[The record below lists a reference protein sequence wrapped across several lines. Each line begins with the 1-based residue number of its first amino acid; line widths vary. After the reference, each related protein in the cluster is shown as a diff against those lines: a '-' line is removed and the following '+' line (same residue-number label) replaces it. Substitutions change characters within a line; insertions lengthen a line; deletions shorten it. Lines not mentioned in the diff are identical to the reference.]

1 MRVKQ
6 WAIAIASVVV
16 IFGTVFVTSIMGV
29 WKTTNTKE
37 PAKYTS
43 GEFAGQYDPSDIRG
57 SYTFGEVS
65 DLFDIPLAELG
76 GAFGV
81 ESGKEAVFACKDL
94 ESIYVAAKAAGKE
107 VGTSSVQLFVA
118 LYTGLPADLTAESY
132 FPQPAQQVLLDAG
145 KMNQEQIDY
154 VSNHLV
160 PLEAATDTPVSTAET
175 EGEPL
180 IKGSTTFNEMIAL
193 GVSKEEIET
202 AIGAKITDTTKIIR
216 EFCTEKGLEFATV
229 KTQIQTLVE
238 QK

>member
-1 MRVKQ
+1 MRIKH
-6 WAIAIASVVV
+6 WAVAVLSLVV
-16 IFGTVFVTSIMGV
+16 IFGTVFVTSMMGV

-37 PAKYTS
+37 PAKFKD
-43 GEFAGQYDPSDIRG
+43 GAFAGEYNPSDIRG

-65 DLFDIPLAELG
+65 DLFDIPIAELG

-81 ESGKEAVFACKDL
+81 ENGKEATFACKDL
-94 ESIYVAAKAAGKE
+94 ESIYLAAKEAGKE
-107 VGTSSVQLFVA
+107 VGTGSVQLFVA
-118 LYTGLPADLTAESY
+118 LYTGLPIDLAEGN
-132 FPQPAQQVLLDAG
+132 FLPQPAQQILLDAG

-154 VSNHLV
+154 LAGHLV
-160 PLEAATDTPVSTAET
+160 PTEVATDTPVSAVET

-202 AIGAKITDTTKIIR
+202 AIGAKISDTSKIIR